1 MRQTLDLVGASVTVG
16 IYVLCI
22 LVFVFRLVGKPSVGH
37 GIGWVLHAAVV
48 PLVALVIFGR
58 GRERQALY
66 DLQIALMLGFLAV
79 EFLLDY
85 WPKVDFR
92 HTQWI
97 VVPYVMLFFGGT
109 GGMLGVASAA
119 GRAWTLPAVALYFVM
134 AALAF
139 VQRRVTGT

>member
-22 LVFVFRLVGKPSVGH
+22 LVFVSRLVGKPSVGH

-66 DLQIALMLGFLAV
+66 DLQITLMLGFLAV

-92 HTQWI
+92 HTH
-97 VVPYVMLFFGGT
+97 G
-109 GGMLGVASAA
+109 S
-119 GRAWTLPAVALYFVM
+119 
-134 AALAF
+134 
-139 VQRRVTGT
+139 

>member
-1 MRQTLDLVGASVTVG
+1 VRQTLDLVGASVTVG

-22 LVFVFRLVGKPSVGH
+22 LVFVSRLVGKPEVGH
-37 GIGWVLHAAVV
+37 GIGWALHAAVV
-48 PLVALVIFGR
+48 PLVVLLILGR
-58 GRERQALY
+58 GLERQALY
-66 DLQIALMLGFLAV
+66 DLQIGLMLGFLAV

-97 VVPYVMLFFGGT
+97 VVPYVTLFFAST

-119 GRAWTLPAVALYFVM
+119 GRAWMLPAVVLYLVM
-134 AALAF
+134 AVLAF
-139 VQRRVTGT
+139 VQRARTGM